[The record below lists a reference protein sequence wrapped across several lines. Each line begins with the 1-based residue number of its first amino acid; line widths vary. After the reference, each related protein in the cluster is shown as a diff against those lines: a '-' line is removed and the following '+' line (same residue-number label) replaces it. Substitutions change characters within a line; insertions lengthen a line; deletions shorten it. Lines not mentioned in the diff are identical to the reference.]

1 MKNAVFN
8 PSDWVAASVE
18 KVPAALSPTFGAS
31 PNLPAILAL
40 VGAVEA
46 FAVDITPTYSE
57 WLSIAF
63 ALVSEL
69 GEDGRSIFHR
79 LSRFNPNY
87 EARET
92 DRQYSACLHD
102 GSRQITI
109 ASLFHIA
116 HLHGVQWRQ
125 AGGSGFAGGSPATGF
140 AGIPPAQRYP
150 GIPPTV
156 IASEAQQSTP
166 SPLCASPFAKGVAA
180 GRGIPDPLPTFP
192 HPQSSKLQFEETED
206 LRMSNRVK
214 SHFLTTSE
222 TTNLSNR
229 VKTDT
234 FSQSVRH
241 HLPDIL
247 KRIVADSVSD
257 VDADLLILGSLT
269 VFSACLPN
277 VYGVY
282 DRREV
287 FSNLFLYVT
296 ARASAGKGRL
306 SLCRHLAAPL
316 HRELREQYRKSMEK
330 FKRDQLQYS
339 LNKKNGDAAE
349 PQEPPF
355 LTLFIPANSTA
366 TVVYQ
371 TLSQNNGVGLLFET
385 EGDTLANAFNSDLGN
400 YSDGFRKAFHHE
412 TISYLRKKDREYVE
426 ITKPKFSAILSGTPQ
441 QVFNLIPS
449 AENGLFSRFIF
460 YVMPTE
466 IVWHDMFDAQ
476 ETTADELFKEIGQD
490 FYQFHKLLSAQPIR
504 FTLTADQRQRFNTFF
519 SDTQEE
525 YAAMYGDDIIASV
538 RRLGLI
544 LFRFAMIL
552 TVLRQMDDG
561 AFPLPSGNEEGSR
574 PENVLTCADA
584 DFATA
589 LAMVKV
595 LLQHSATVFQSL
607 PRHDFYKPRGH
618 RSTNDRRQ
626 AYLAALP
633 ASFDRAAYL
642 QAAASLDISEKTAE
656 RYISELCKAGLLS
669 HPTKDNYQKQAL

>member
-1 MKNAVFN
+1 MKKAVFN
-8 PSDWVAASVE
+8 PDEWNAAVASSARHTDVE
-18 KVPAALSPTFGAS
+18 
-31 PNLPAILAL
+31 AL
-40 VGAVEA
+40 VCAVEA
-46 FAVDITPTYSE
+46 SGIDITAAYSD
-57 WLSIAF
+57 WLAIGF

-69 GEDGRSIFHR
+69 GEEGRPLFHR
-79 LSRFNPNY
+79 LSRFYPGY
-87 EARET
+87 DMAEA
-92 DRQYSACLHD
+92 DRQYTVCLRD
-102 GSRQITI
+102 GSREISI
-109 ASLFHIA
+109 ATLFHIA
-116 HLHGVQWRQ
+116 KTHGIV
-125 AGGSGFAGGSPATGF
+125 
-140 AGIPPAQRYP
+140 IP
-150 GIPPTV
+150 V
-156 IASEAQQSTP
+156 
-166 SPLCASPFAKGVAA
+166 
-180 GRGIPDPLPTFP
+180 
-192 HPQSSKLQFEETED
+192 SSRNRCEEVEEDEENEETG
-206 LRMSNRVK
+206 RSK
-214 SHFLTTSE
+214 S
-222 TTNLSNR
+222 

-234 FSQSVRH
+234 FSQTVGGQ
-241 HLPDIL
+241 LPDIL
-247 KRIVADSVSD
+247 KRIVADAVSP

-296 ARASAGKGRL
+296 ASASAGKGRL

-330 FKRDQLQYS
+330 YKQEQLQYVM
-339 LNKKNGDAAE
+339 NKKKGEASE
-349 PQEPPF
+349 PEEPPF

-426 ITKPKFSAILSGTPQ
+426 ITKPKFSAILSGTPE

-466 IVWHDMFDAQ
+466 IVWHDMFDAS
-476 ETTADELFKEIGQD
+476 EGPTADELFKEIGRD
-490 FYQFHKLLSAQPIR
+490 FYQFHKLLGAQPIR
-504 FTLTADQRQRFNTFF
+504 FTLQQEQQRRFNAFF
-519 SDTQEE
+519 SKTQAE
-525 YAAMYGDDIIASV
+525 YAALFGNDIIASV

-561 AFPLPSGNEEGSR
+561 AFPLALDDGKEALL
-574 PENVLTCADA
+574 VCTDA
-584 DFATA
+584 DFDTA

-595 LLQHSATVFQSL
+595 LLQHTVRVFQAL
-607 PRHDFYKPRGH
+607 PRRTERRFRQ
-618 RSTNDRRQ
+618 DRRQ
-626 AYLAALP
+626 RTESYMQTFLAALP
-633 ASFDRAAYL
+633 DAFSRSGYL
-642 QAAASLDISEKTAE
+642 QTAADMGINEKTAE
-656 RYISELCKAGLLS
+656 RYIAELCRSGMLE
-669 HPTKDNYQKQAL
+669 HPASGQYVKPS

>member
-1 MKNAVFN
+1 MSGQVFN
-8 PSDWVAASVE
+8 PDDWNSAPVE
-18 KVPAALSPTFGAS
+18 KVPAALSPAVAS
-31 PNLPAILAL
+31 SSNLPAILAL

-46 FAVDITPTYSE
+46 SGIDITPTYSD

-69 GEDGRSIFHR
+69 GEDGRSIFQR
-79 LSRFNPNY
+79 LSRFNPHY
-87 EARET
+87 EYEET
-92 DRQYSACLHD
+92 DRQYSHCLND
-102 GSRQITI
+102 GSREITI

-116 HLHGVQWRQ
+116 HLHGVRWEQPRTPQ
-125 AGGSGFAGGSPATGF
+125 K
-140 AGIPPAQRYP
+140 
-150 GIPPTV
+150 
-156 IASEAQQSTP
+156 P
-166 SPLCASPFAKGVAA
+166 SPK
-180 GRGIPDPLPTFP
+180 
-192 HPQSSKLQFEETED
+192 SSSSHSQFEDGED
-206 LRMSNRVK
+206 LRMSKSVK
-214 SHFLTTSE
+214 IG
-222 TTNLSNR
+222 
-229 VKTDT
+229 T
-234 FSQSVRH
+234 FSQTVREQ
-241 HLPDIL
+241 LPDIL
-247 KRIVADSVSD
+247 KRVVADSVSD

-306 SLCRHLAAPL
+306 SLCRHLVAPI

-330 FKRDQLQYS
+330 YKQDQLQYV
-339 LNKKNGDAAE
+339 LNKKKGEATE

-371 TLSQNNGVGLLFET
+371 TLSQNDGVGLLFET

-460 YVMPTE
+460 YIMPTE
-466 IVWHDMFDAQ
+466 IVWHDMFSADSD
-476 ETTADELFKEIGQD
+476 TTADDLFKEIGRD
-490 FYQFHKLLSAQPIR
+490 FCQFHKMLSAQYIR
-504 FTLTADQRQRFNTFF
+504 FTLTTDQQRQFNAFF
-519 SDTQEE
+519 TQTQEE
-525 YAAMYGDDIIASV
+525 YAALFGDDIIASV

-561 AFPLPSGNEEGSR
+561 AFPLPSGNEEGHR
-574 PENVLTCADA
+574 PESILVCADA

-595 LLQHSATVFQSL
+595 LLQHSAAVFQTL

-618 RSTNDRRQ
+618 RNTNDRRQ
-626 AYLAALP
+626 AFFAALP
-633 ASFDRAAYL
+633 DVFDRAAYL
-642 QAAASLDISEKTAE
+642 KAAASLSVSEKTAE
-656 RYISELCKAGLLS
+656 RYISDLCKAGLLE
-669 HPTKDNYQKQAL
+669 HPAIDNYKKKTQ

>member
-1 MKNAVFN
+1 MSGQVFN
-8 PSDWVAASVE
+8 PDDWNSAPVE
-18 KVPAALSPTFGAS
+18 KVPAALSPAVAS
-31 PNLPAILAL
+31 SSNLPAILAL

-46 FAVDITPTYSE
+46 SGIDITPTYSD

-69 GEDGRSIFHR
+69 GEDGRSIFQR
-79 LSRFNPNY
+79 LSRFNPHY
-87 EARET
+87 EYEET
-92 DRQYSACLHD
+92 DRQYSHCLND
-102 GSRQITI
+102 GSREITI

-116 HLHGVQWRQ
+116 HLHGVRWVQPRAPQ
-125 AGGSGFAGGSPATGF
+125 K
-140 AGIPPAQRYP
+140 
-150 GIPPTV
+150 
-156 IASEAQQSTP
+156 P
-166 SPLCASPFAKGVAA
+166 SPK
-180 GRGIPDPLPTFP
+180 
-192 HPQSSKLQFEETED
+192 SSSSYSQFEDGED
-206 LRMSNRVK
+206 LRMSKSVK
-214 SHFLTTSE
+214 IG
-222 TTNLSNR
+222 
-229 VKTDT
+229 T
-234 FSQSVRH
+234 FSQTVRVQ
-241 HLPDIL
+241 LPDIL
-247 KRIVADSVSD
+247 KRVVADSVSD

-306 SLCRHLAAPL
+306 SLCRHLVAPI

-330 FKRDQLQYS
+330 YKQDQLQYV
-339 LNKKNGDAAE
+339 LNKKKGEATE

-371 TLSQNNGVGLLFET
+371 TLSQNDGVGLLFET

-466 IVWHDMFDAQ
+466 IVWHDMFSADSD
-476 ETTADELFKEIGQD
+476 TTADDLFKEIGRD
-490 FYQFHKLLSAQPIR
+490 FCQFHKMLSAQYIR
-504 FTLTADQRQRFNTFF
+504 FTLTSDQQRQFNAFF
-519 SDTQEE
+519 TQTQEE
-525 YAAMYGDDIIASV
+525 YAALFGDDIIASV

-561 AFPLPSGNEEGSR
+561 AFPLPEGNEEGHR
-574 PENVLTCADA
+574 PESILVCADA

-595 LLQHSATVFQSL
+595 LLQHSAAVFQTL

-618 RSTNDRRQ
+618 RNTNDRRQ
-626 AYLAALP
+626 AFFAALP
-633 ASFDRAAYL
+633 DVFDRAAYL
-642 QAAASLDISEKTAE
+642 KAAASLSVSEKTAE
-656 RYISELCKAGLLS
+656 RYISDLCKSGLLS
-669 HPTKDNYQKQAL
+669 HPAIDKYLKPPS

>member
-1 MKNAVFN
+1 MSGQVFN
-8 PSDWVAASVE
+8 PDDWNSAPVE
-18 KVPAALSPTFGAS
+18 KVPAALSPAVAS
-31 PNLPAILAL
+31 SSNLPAILAL

-46 FAVDITPTYSE
+46 SGIDITPTYSD

-69 GEDGRSIFHR
+69 GEDGRSIFQR
-79 LSRFNPNY
+79 LSRFNPHY
-87 EARET
+87 EYEET
-92 DRQYSACLHD
+92 DRQYSHCLND
-102 GSRQITI
+102 GSREITI

-116 HLHGVQWRQ
+116 HLHGVRWEQPRAPQ
-125 AGGSGFAGGSPATGF
+125 K
-140 AGIPPAQRYP
+140 
-150 GIPPTV
+150 
-156 IASEAQQSTP
+156 P
-166 SPLCASPFAKGVAA
+166 SPK
-180 GRGIPDPLPTFP
+180 
-192 HPQSSKLQFEETED
+192 SSSSHSQFEDGED
-206 LRMSNRVK
+206 LRMSKSVK
-214 SHFLTTSE
+214 IG
-222 TTNLSNR
+222 
-229 VKTDT
+229 T
-234 FSQSVRH
+234 FSQSVREQ
-241 HLPDIL
+241 LPDIL
-247 KRIVADSVSD
+247 KRVVADSVSD

-306 SLCRHLAAPL
+306 SLCRHLVAPI

-330 FKRDQLQYS
+330 YKQDQLQYV
-339 LNKKNGDAAE
+339 LNKKKGEATE

-371 TLSQNNGVGLLFET
+371 TLSQNDGVGLLFET

-466 IVWHDMFDAQ
+466 IVWHDMFSADND
-476 ETTADELFKEIGQD
+476 TTADDLFKEIGSD
-490 FYQFHKLLSAQPIR
+490 FCQFHKMLSAQYIR
-504 FTLTADQRQRFNTFF
+504 FTLTTDQQRQFNAFF
-519 SDTQEE
+519 TQTQEQ
-525 YAAMYGDDIIASV
+525 YAALFGDDIIASV

-561 AFPLPSGNEEGSR
+561 AFPLPSGNEEGHR
-574 PENVLTCADA
+574 PESILVCADA
-584 DFATA
+584 DFTTA

-595 LLQHSATVFQSL
+595 LLQHSAAVFQTL

-618 RSTNDRRQ
+618 RNTNDRRQ
-626 AYLAALP
+626 AFFAALP
-633 ASFDRAAYL
+633 DVFDRAAYL
-642 QAAASLDISEKTAE
+642 KAAASLSVSEKTAE
-656 RYISELCKAGLLS
+656 RYISDLCKSGLLS
-669 HPTKDNYQKQAL
+669 HPAIDKYLKPPS

>member
-1 MKNAVFN
+1 MKKPAFN
-8 PSDWVAASVE
+8 PDDWNSAPVE
-18 KVPAALSPTFGAS
+18 KVPNALSPSVAPS
-31 PNLPAILAL
+31 SNLSSILAV
-40 VGAVEA
+40 VGDVEA
-46 FAVDITPTYSE
+46 SGIDITPTYSE
-57 WLSIAF
+57 WLAIAF
-63 ALVSEL
+63 ALVAEL

-79 LSRFNPNY
+79 LSHFNPEYDYN
-87 EARET
+87 ET
-92 DRQYSACLHD
+92 DRQYSKCLKD
-102 GSRQITI
+102 GSREITI

-116 HLHGVQWRQ
+116 QAHGVDI
-125 AGGSGFAGGSPATGF
+125 GHKPMPTPASSRIQVEEVEEDEELRKVKPLKSTLLN
-140 AGIPPAQRYP
+140 
-150 GIPPTV
+150 
-156 IASEAQQSTP
+156 SSNSLNQST
-166 SPLCASPFAKGVAA
+166 SAHIG
-180 GRGIPDPLPTFP
+180 
-192 HPQSSKLQFEETED
+192 
-206 LRMSNRVK
+206 
-214 SHFLTTSE
+214 
-222 TTNLSNR
+222 
-229 VKTDT
+229 T
-234 FSQSVRH
+234 FSQSIRNQ
-241 HLPDIL
+241 LPDIL
-247 KRIVADSVSD
+247 KRIVADAVSE

-296 ARASAGKGRL
+296 AQASAGKGRL

-330 FKRDQLQYS
+330 YKQDQVQYV
-339 LNKKNGDAAE
+339 LNKKNGDAKE
-349 PQEPPF
+349 PEEPPF

-371 TLSQNNGVGLLFET
+371 TLNQNNGVGLLFET

-426 ITKPKFSAILSGTPQ
+426 IQKPKFSAILSGTPE

-466 IVWHDMFDAQ
+466 IVWHDMFDDSDGP
-476 ETTADELFKEIGQD
+476 TADELFEEIGRD
-490 FYQFHKLLSAQPIR
+490 FYSFHKLLAAQTVR
-504 FTLTADQRQRFNTFF
+504 FTLQPEQKQRFNAFF
-519 SDTQEE
+519 SQTQQE
-525 YAAMYGDDIIASV
+525 YAAIFGNDIIASV

-561 AFPLPSGNEEGSR
+561 TFPPPSGSDDGQR
-574 PENVLTCADA
+574 PEAVLTCADA

-595 LLQHSATVFQSL
+595 LLQHTVTVFQAL
-607 PRHDFYKPRGH
+607 PRRAERRFRQ
-618 RSTNDRRQ
+618 DRRQ
-626 AYLAALP
+626 RTESHMQTFLAALP
-633 ASFDRAAYL
+633 DSFDRPTYLKTAADL
-642 QAAASLDISEKTAE
+642 GINEKTAE
-656 RYISELCKAGLLS
+656 RYITDLCRSGQLD
-669 HPTKDNYQKQAL
+669 HPASGQYRKTP

>member
-1 MKNAVFN
+1 MSK
-8 PSDWVAASVE
+8 SV
-18 KVPAALSPTFGAS
+18 KIG
-31 PNLPAILAL
+31 
-40 VGAVEA
+40 
-46 FAVDITPTYSE
+46 
-57 WLSIAF
+57 
-63 ALVSEL
+63 
-69 GEDGRSIFHR
+69 
-79 LSRFNPNY
+79 
-87 EARET
+87 
-92 DRQYSACLHD
+92 
-102 GSRQITI
+102 
-109 ASLFHIA
+109 
-116 HLHGVQWRQ
+116 
-125 AGGSGFAGGSPATGF
+125 
-140 AGIPPAQRYP
+140 
-150 GIPPTV
+150 
-156 IASEAQQSTP
+156 
-166 SPLCASPFAKGVAA
+166 
-180 GRGIPDPLPTFP
+180 
-192 HPQSSKLQFEETED
+192 
-206 LRMSNRVK
+206 
-214 SHFLTTSE
+214 
-222 TTNLSNR
+222 
-229 VKTDT
+229 T
-234 FSQSVRH
+234 FSQTVREQ
-241 HLPDIL
+241 LPDIL
-247 KRIVADSVSD
+247 KRVVADSVSD

-306 SLCRHLAAPL
+306 SLCRHLVAPL

-330 FKRDQLQYS
+330 YKQDQQQYV
-339 LNKKNGDAAE
+339 LNKKKGESTE
-349 PQEPPF
+349 PEEPPF

-466 IVWHDMFDAQ
+466 IVWHDMFSADSD
-476 ETTADELFKEIGQD
+476 TTADDLFKEIGKD
-490 FYQFHKLLSAQPIR
+490 FYEFHKLLSAQSIR
-504 FTLTADQRQRFNTFF
+504 FTLSLDQQRKFNEFF
-519 SDTQEE
+519 SFTQAD
-525 YAAMYGDDIIASV
+525 YAVMYGDDIIASV

-552 TVLRQMDDG
+552 TILRQMDAG
-561 AFPLPSGNEEGSR
+561 KFLLPIGNEDDHR
-574 PENVLTCADA
+574 PESILECADA

-595 LLQHSATVFQSL
+595 LLQHSAAVFQTL

-618 RSTNDRRQ
+618 RVTSDRRQ
-626 AYLAALP
+626 AFFEALP
-633 ASFDRAAYL
+633 NAFDRAAYL
-642 QAAASLDISEKTAE
+642 KAAASLGITEKTSE
-656 RYISELCKAGLLS
+656 RYILELCKSGLLA
-669 HPTKDNYQKQAL
+669 HPSIDNYQKTSSRA